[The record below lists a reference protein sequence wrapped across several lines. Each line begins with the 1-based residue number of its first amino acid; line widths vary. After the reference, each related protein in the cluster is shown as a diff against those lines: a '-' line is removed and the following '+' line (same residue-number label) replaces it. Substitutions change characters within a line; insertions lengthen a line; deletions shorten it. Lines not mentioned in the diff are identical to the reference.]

1 MIYTV
6 RTTTGR
12 EDIVVDL
19 LASKIRAQ
27 GLDIKSVFHP
37 REIKGYIFLEAD
49 LGMVQKAVQGLLH
62 IKGVIQKPVRLEEIS
77 HFLEHK
83 KEHISIEMNDI
94 VEIIGGPFNGEKG
107 RVKRLSANKDEV
119 TVELLEASTPIPV
132 TIAVEF
138 VKILKKG
145 AVTASAAESQSS

>member
-19 LASKIRAQ
+19 LSTKIRAQ
-27 GLDIKSVFHP
+27 GLPVQSVFHP
-37 REIKGYIFLEAD
+37 AEIKGYIFVEAE
-49 LGMVQKAVQGLLH
+49 LPEVQKAVSGMMH
-62 IKGVIQKPVRLEEIS
+62 IKGIIQKPVKLAEVE
-77 HFLEHK
+77 HFLMHK
-83 KEHISIEMNDI
+83 KEHINIEIGDI

-107 RVKRLSANKDEV
+107 KTKRISANKDEV

-145 AVTASAAESQSS
+145 SAQEG

>member
-19 LASKIRAQ
+19 LSSKIRAQ
-27 GLDIKSVFHP
+27 ALDVKSVFHP
-37 REIKGYIFLEAD
+37 REIKGYIFIEAE
-49 LGMVQKAVQGLLH
+49 LGAVQKSVQGMLH

-83 KEHISIEMNDI
+83 KEHINVDINDI

-107 RVKRLSANKDEV
+107 KVKRFSQNKDEV

-132 TIAVEF
+132 TIAIEF
-138 VKILKKG
+138 VKLLKKG
-145 AVTASAAESQSS
+145 AAVEV